1 MSAYLV
7 HLHSSRD
14 VRPSAAPF
22 RYADA
27 ERERITCRR
36 SIQRRGTEPAAK
48 LLQAAAAK
56 PTAPADER
64 DRACDEAG
72 CNAAGETARSDEAHH
87 HVRDESDLP

>member
-7 HLHSSRD
+7 QLHSSRD

-27 ERERITCRR
+27 ERERITSRR
-36 SIQRRGTEPAAK
+36 SIQRRRTQSAAK

-64 DRACDEAG
+64 DHACDEAG
-72 CNAAGETARSDEAHH
+72 CNPAGKTARSDEAHQ
-87 HVRDESDLP
+87 HVRDESELP